1 MYFECDELKE
11 RIHGQIV
18 NSVKQLIK
26 KKPRARVVED
36 KGQRSHSL
44 MARNSRICN
53 YSKCNNNP

>member
-26 KKPRARVVED
+26 K
-36 KGQRSHSL
+36 
-44 MARNSRICN
+44 
-53 YSKCNNNP
+53 NNNGKGSRRQRAAIALANGKKLTYM